1 MTDNPNER
9 FPLVD
14 TEGNIIGE
22 ALRSEC
28 HNGSKLL
35 HPVVHLHVFSP
46 DGQLFLQQRPLWK
59 DIQPGRWDTAVGG
72 HIDMGE
78 RVEQALLREA
88 AEELSLRNFEYE
100 LLGQYV
106 FESSR
111 EREYVYSYR
120 TITAQPPCPTAE
132 LSDGRFFSHEE
143 ILLRLGTEFFT
154 PNFEQEYRRF
164 FLS

>member
-46 DGQLFLQQRPLWK
+46 DGQLFLQQRPLWGK
-59 DIQPGRWDTAVGG
+59 TYSQGG
-72 HIDMGE
+72 G
-78 RVEQALLREA
+78 
-88 AEELSLRNFEYE
+88 
-100 LLGQYV
+100 
-106 FESSR
+106 
-111 EREYVYSYR
+111 
-120 TITAQPPCPTAE
+120 T
-132 LSDGRFFSHEE
+132 
-143 ILLRLGTEFFT
+143 RL
-154 PNFEQEYRRF
+154 
-164 FLS
+164 